1 MTVWISRKDGN
12 RRLTL
17 LFSDKDWELPCRVGQ
32 KKNHKIWKY
41 IGWKVKMRFFRTAL
55 VTSKFSDSL
64 DQCWR
69 GCASWKSAH
78 TYFGTACAKL
88 SGYWHKK
95 KKKKKVPL
103 TIILLFERNI
113 TRRYSIEDNN
123 QTLLMRVVRLIAK
136 KTKARIFSVFMD

>member
-1 MTVWISRKDGN
+1 
-12 RRLTL
+12 
-17 LFSDKDWELPCRVGQ
+17 
-32 KKNHKIWKY
+32 
-41 IGWKVKMRFFRTAL
+41 MRFFRTAL

-88 SGYWHKK
+88 SGYWQ
-95 KKKKKVPL
+95 KKKVQIKKTPL
-103 TIILLFERNI
+103 RIILLFDRNI

-123 QTLLMRVVRLIAK
+123 QTLPMRVVRLIGK
-136 KTKARIFSVFMD
+136 KTKARMGTIHRKDVGINRVPSETFMPVLCL